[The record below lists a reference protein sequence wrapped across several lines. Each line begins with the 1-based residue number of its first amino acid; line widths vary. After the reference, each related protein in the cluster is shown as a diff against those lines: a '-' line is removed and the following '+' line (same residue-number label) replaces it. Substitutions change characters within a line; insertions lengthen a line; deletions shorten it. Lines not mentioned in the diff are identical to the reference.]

1 MEAFMGKISFACWCV
16 HCNAWFPLPLLDQ
29 TMSHE
34 NLSEARLR
42 ISPVSWN
49 LGKKGWDICSPVFFV
64 FFTSG
69 YIDQDIKTLRKEM
82 IHVARF
88 HLFYEIIR
96 VFSIFVVG
104 SLNDAYRWDPV
115 LQFHQPVE
123 SIAWWFGMFSGAG
136 SVHSW
141 GFRHNQ
147 LGDESC
153 RILAARS
160 LFGAVGRGNPG
171 NMAGYGR

>member
-1 MEAFMGKISFACWCV
+1 
-16 HCNAWFPLPLLDQ
+16 
-29 TMSHE
+29 
-34 NLSEARLR
+34 
-42 ISPVSWN
+42 
-49 LGKKGWDICSPVFFV
+49 
-64 FFTSG
+64 
-69 YIDQDIKTLRKEM
+69 M
-82 IHVARF
+82 IHVAPF
-88 HLFYEIIR
+88 PLFYEILR
-96 VFSIFVVG
+96 VVSIFVVG

-123 SIAWWFGMFSGAG
+123 SIAWWLGMFSGAG

-153 RILAARS
+153 RILAAWS